1 MPLLAPTSALNASAF
16 GLPIGTLFH
25 ARPMTQ
31 FKIAGSLTRRSH
43 RALVG
48 AAGGLFA
55 GCFLILDIWITSPL
69 PTPPGAPFR
78 AWPIIVVT
86 GALGLIC
93 GSLTQD
99 NGGMVVPA
107 RRSNAKPVVTP
118 TQDSDLY
125 VRLQNTR
132 SDSDRLALL
141 IETFKHAILFD
152 QLRAA
157 IFLKEMGPRAAP
169 AVPMLLAALS
179 DSHERIRG
187 AAAMVLGSIGS
198 AAIPAAPALMRCLN
212 DPGWM
217 VADNAQT
224 ALRQLGQ
231 PAITPEAITVLE
243 AMAPYD
249 RKLAVDRLGPL
260 AAAIT
265 VDLPPVVAALCE
277 GKKGE
282 PLEKFGPYT
291 PQELIEVVS
300 QNCDPKIGSKAIA
313 ALGVMGPQA
322 LTAVPFLIQRSRR
335 DLRVFGD
342 ISVIRDAMLA
352 LAKVDVVAAIPELLR
367 ISDQVP
373 ELWWD
378 ALKTLA
384 AAGPGAAPAIPEL
397 DNRLLKAPNAERKAL
412 LAVTM
417 WRIGERRTD
426 VVDAITAILEAN
438 KAHFFS
444 RLMLA
449 RALQSCGASEFIP
462 SLVRCLDDECHDMVA
477 LAADVLATFGEIAS
491 AAIPQLTEIAMG
503 PTRHARLVAAI
514 ALHKIDPMSEI
525 PVSAMS
531 EMVAKSNKFAESGDD
546 EGAFR
551 IWIGSTTPRDRARVA
566 HALAEMGHAARAAIP
581 ALREAAEVDDQEL
594 RCAAL
599 AALERIESA

>member
-1 MPLLAPTSALNASAF
+1 
-16 GLPIGTLFH
+16 
-25 ARPMTQ
+25 MTQ
-31 FKIAGSLTRRSH
+31 FKIAGLLARRSH
-43 RALVG
+43 RALIG
-48 AAGGLFA
+48 AVGGLFA

-69 PTPPGAPFR
+69 PTPPGAPFH

-93 GSLTQD
+93 GSLTED
-99 NGGMVVPA
+99 HVRKGVPA
-107 RRSNAKPVVTP
+107 RRSNARPVVNT

-125 VRLQNTR
+125 VRLQDTH

-141 IETFKHAILFD
+141 VETFKHAILFD

-157 IFLKEMGPRAAP
+157 IFLKEMGPKAAP

-179 DSHERIRG
+179 DPHERIRG

-198 AAIPAAPALMRCLN
+198 AAIPAAPALMRRLN
-212 DPGWM
+212 DPGWT
-217 VADNAQT
+217 VADDAQR

-231 PAITPEAITVLE
+231 PAMTPEAIAVLE

-260 AAAIT
+260 AATVT

-277 GKKGE
+277 GEKGE
-282 PLEKFGPYT
+282 PLERFGPYT

-300 QNCDPKIGSKAIA
+300 QNCDPKIGSKAVA
-313 ALGVMGPQA
+313 ALGAMGPQA
-322 LTAVPFLIQRSRR
+322 LTAVPFLINRSRR
-335 DLRVFGD
+335 ELRIFGD
-342 ISVIRDAMLA
+342 ISVIRDAMRA
-352 LAKVDVVAAIPELLR
+352 LAKVDIAAAIPELLR
-367 ISDQVP
+367 ICDELP

-384 AAGPGAAPAIPEL
+384 AAGPSATPALAEL
-397 DNRLLKAPNAERKAL
+397 DNRWQKAPSEEQKAL
-412 LAVTM
+412 IAVTM
-417 WRIGERRTD
+417 WRIGEHRTD
-426 VVDAITAILEAN
+426 VVDAIMETLESH
-438 KAHFFS
+438 KAHFLS
-444 RLMLA
+444 RTMLA
-449 RALQSCGASEFIP
+449 RALQACGASEFIP

-491 AAIPQLTEIAMG
+491 AAIPQLREIAMG

-551 IWIGSTTPRDRARVA
+551 IWMGLTTPRDRARVA

-581 ALREAAEVDDQEL
+581 ALREAVEVDDQEL

-599 AALERIESA
+599 TALERIESA